1 MLTTI
6 LLAISLL
13 DLSAASGSLPARC
26 RREPFSDWA
35 QRVCPIS
42 AQQLKGKKIK
52 APARTAREKAVEAID
67 YDLRR
72 AHRDE
77 IDTVFQTD
85 SSAWPGP
92 TW

>member
-13 DLSAASGSLPARC
+13 DLSAASGAVPARC

-35 QRVCPIS
+35 QRVCPVSTRQI
-42 AQQLKGKKIK
+42 QGKKIK
-52 APARTAREKAVEAID
+52 GPARTEREKRVEAID

-77 IDTVFQTD
+77 IDTLFHT
-85 SSAWPGP
+85 SSSPWLGPG
-92 TW
+92 W